1 MTLKQIAKKAKRA
14 GACSYGLDMFV
25 NAIKS
30 GDEKSAWQI
39 VVFYRIWIKQYIP
52 DLNFDEIPIN
62 TDGKLRIF
70 HDNGNLRLLI
80 NIKNNYLNGVET
92 LYNHNGTRYRVTTYK
107 NGIRHGR
114 TQYFNFDGTIRDSYK
129 YKNGKLFDKSYYY
142 DPEDELRIIYHY
154 KNGQRIKAVEYRKGL
169 IDVIHFYKNNYLAYT
184 NTIHYFEE

>member
-1 MTLKQIAKKAKRA
+1 MSKNLLIVESPAKAKTIEKYL
-14 GACSYGLDMFV
+14 GEDFEVKSCYGHIRDL
-25 NAIKS
+25 
-30 GDEKSAWQI
+30 EKD
-39 VVFYRIWIKQYIP
+39 KM
-52 DLNFDEIPIN
+52 
-62 TDGKLRIF
+62 G
-70 HDNGNLRLLI
+70 I

-142 DPEDELRIIYHY
+142 DPEDELRIVYHY